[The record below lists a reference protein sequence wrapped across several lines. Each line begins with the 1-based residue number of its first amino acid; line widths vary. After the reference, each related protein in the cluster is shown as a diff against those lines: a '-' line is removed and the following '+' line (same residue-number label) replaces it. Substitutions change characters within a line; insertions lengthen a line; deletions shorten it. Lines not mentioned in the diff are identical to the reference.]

1 MAIFKP
7 TSGNTPASPK
17 KMPKRGSKTLKA
29 SPIIGDGSEVAMIN
43 VDTASDAHLQ
53 SPHCHRRYMRRGS
66 RAPSMFISIPPL
78 SELLLEHDDGPDSS
92 DQQPRCKRRMSLVS
106 LLGQQFQEEAV
117 LSSPRQ
123 PADADM
129 SKLAPRPLKLQREQ
143 SVPTNE

>member
-1 MAIFKP
+1 ML
-7 TSGNTPASPK
+7 
-17 KMPKRGSKTLKA
+17 KRGSKTLKA
-29 SPIIGDGSEVAMIN
+29 SPIIGDGSEVATIN
-43 VDTASDAHLQ
+43 VDTASDANLQ
-53 SPHCHRRYMRRGS
+53 SPNSHRRYMRRGS

-78 SELLLEHDDGPDSS
+78 SELLLEQDDGLDSS
-92 DQQPRCKRRMSLVS
+92 DQQPCCCKRRMSLVS

-129 SKLAPRPLKLQREQ
+129 SKLVPRPLKLQREQ